1 MTIFIVD
8 DEPLIHRLFEHV
20 LTVEGYEI
28 IGHAYDGMEALR
40 IYRSLILSYRKPDVI
55 IMDHLMPRKDGIET
69 TAEIFDIDSSAKIL
83 FVSVDEGARQRA
95 LALGAIDFIK
105 KPFEVSEVL
114 NVLENL
120 RRKKD
125 LTK

>member
-55 IMDHLMPRKDGIET
+55 IMDHLMPKKDGIET
-69 TAEIFDIDSSAKIL
+69 AAEIFDIDSSAKIL
-83 FVSVDEGARQRA
+83 FVSVDEGARERA

>member
-20 LTVEGYEI
+20 FTVEGYEI
-28 IGHAYDGMEALR
+28 IGHAYDGVEALR

-55 IMDHLMPRKDGIET
+55 IMDHLMPKKDGIET
-69 TAEIFDIDSSAKIL
+69 AAEIFDIDPSAKIL
-83 FVSVDEGARQRA
+83 FVSVDEGARERA
-95 LALGAIDFIK
+95 LALGAIDFIR